1 MIKTEIKKV
10 FPRHK
15 ISTYS
20 QDIYIADYTDQT
32 KDEEIKRSVE
42 IHTELPADIESFC
55 LHNPLPIKID
65 SVIFD
70 NCSFVDEEGETQTQC
85 ECVTFPSNAT
95 DSSWALFL
103 ELKYCNEDNKRKKRN
118 LPKAITQ
125 LMATHSYY
133 KTNGIITKKNT
144 SYLIAAFP
152 KLTSVPFNYFTLTP
166 KYLLDLKTNENIIL
180 SIANE
185 ATIKSL
191 EMLSV

>member
-1 MIKTEIKKV
+1 MIKTKIKEVFPEHEIKA
-10 FPRHK
+10 
-15 ISTYS
+15 YA

-55 LHNPLPIKID
+55 LHNPLPIEINVVSLDRK
-65 SVIFD
+65 
-70 NCSFVDEEGETQTQC
+70 SFVDEDGESQTQC
-85 ECVTFPSNAT
+85 ECVTFPSVANN
-95 DSSWALFL
+95 SSWILFL
-103 ELKYCNEDNKRKKRN
+103 ELKYCERKNAVNN
-118 LPKAITQ
+118 LPKAKDQ
-125 LMATHSYY
+125 LLATYSYY
-133 KTNGIITKKNT
+133 KSKGIITKKNT

-180 SIANE
+180 KIANE